1 MTTFDATNILPKGEP
16 DLYSRE
22 LKVDDVMIF
31 SYHFKTSSFELNI
44 CVWDSHVWRINP
56 KQSF

>member
-31 SYHFKTSSFELNI
+31 FSILKLLRLS
-44 CVWDSHVWRINP
+44 
-56 KQSF
+56 